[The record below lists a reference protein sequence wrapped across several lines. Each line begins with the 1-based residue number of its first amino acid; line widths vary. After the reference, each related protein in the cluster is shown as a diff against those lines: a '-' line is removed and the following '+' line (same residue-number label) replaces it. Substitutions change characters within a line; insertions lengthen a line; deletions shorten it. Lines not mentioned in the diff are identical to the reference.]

1 MKKKL
6 KEAQELLNSM
16 IIDSRMK
23 IVPDQ
28 ITGRK
33 YALCLMETDAEDEN
47 RIQRHISDYYS
58 IELLIAFI
66 KGLYTGKTNPYV

>member
-6 KEAQELLNSM
+6 QEAQTLLNSM
-16 IIDSRMK
+16 IIDPRVK

-47 RIQRHISDYYS
+47 RIQRHISNYYS
-58 IELLIAFI
+58 IEVLIAFI
-66 KGLYTGKTNPYV
+66 RGLYTGMTNPYV

>member
-16 IIDSRMK
+16 IIDPTMK

-33 YALCLMETDAEDEN
+33 YALCLM
-47 RIQRHISDYYS
+47 
-58 IELLIAFI
+58 
-66 KGLYTGKTNPYV
+66 

>member
-16 IIDSRMK
+16 IIDPRMK

-33 YALCLMETDAEDEN
+33 YALCLMETDTEDEN

>member
-16 IIDSRMK
+16 IIDPRVK

-58 IELLIAFI
+58 IEVLLAFI
-66 KGLYTGKTNPYV
+66 KGLYTGITNPYV

>member
-6 KEAQELLNSM
+6 EEAQELLNSM
-16 IIDSRMK
+16 IIDPRVK

-33 YALCLMETDAEDEN
+33 YALCLMKTYAEDEN
-47 RIQRHISDYYS
+47 TIQRYISDYYS
-58 IELLIAFI
+58 IENLIAFI
-66 KGLYTGKTNPYV
+66 RGLYTGMTNPYV

>member
-16 IIDSRMK
+16 IIDPRMK

-33 YALCLMETDAEDEN
+33 YALCLMETDAEDKN